1 MVIGRSAMGTARVAW
16 RVLLVVALLACGGG
30 APPITRPPVTTP
42 VVITTGAALPQATV
56 GVAYD
61 VALQATGGT
70 GEYAWQVV
78 GGALPDSLTLSAGG
92 RLSGM
97 PAQAGTQ
104 TLSVKVVSGSVS
116 NTTGLA
122 LTIVP
127 PPLAITT
134 AALPVATLG
143 VSYQQFLDVS
153 GGTGPVTWS
162 MAGGALP
169 AGISLSS
176 AGILLGNATALGESS
191 FRVRAERGTLSAER
205 GYAMRVVAPPL
216 AITPTTLPNAKVGEP
231 YTVQLRGTGG
241 VGGYLWSAD
250 SLPPGLTLSPSGL
263 VDGTP
268 TVAGTWQT
276 TINVRSG
283 TERFGITPSL
293 TVDPAGFPSSVLVTM
308 PGNVFVPLLVQ
319 LARGGT
325 VTWRFGFTPH
335 NVIFG
340 GTPGAPADITITSD
354 RDVARTFPTVGTF
367 RYDCTIHPGMSG
379 VVEVKP

>member
-1 MVIGRSAMGTARVAW
+1 MRTARVAG
-16 RVLLVVALLACGGG
+16 RVLFVVALLACGGG
-30 APPITRPPVTTP
+30 DANVVRPPVTPP
-42 VVITTGAALPQATV
+42 VVIITGVSLPQATV

-70 GEYAWQVV
+70 GEYAWQIV

-92 RLSGM
+92 RLAGM
-97 PAQAGTQ
+97 PTQAGTLS
-104 TLSVKVVSGSVS
+104 LSVKVVSGSVS
-116 NTTGLA
+116 NTTVFA
-122 LTIVP
+122 LTVVS

-134 AALPVATLG
+134 PALPVATLG
-143 VSYQQFLDVS
+143 VSYNQFLDVS
-153 GGTGPVTWS
+153 GGSGPVTWS

-169 AGISLSS
+169 PGISLSA
-176 AGILLGNATALGESS
+176 AGIILGNATALGESA

-205 GYAMRVVAPPL
+205 GYALRVTAPPL
-216 AITPTTLPNAKVGEP
+216 AITPVSLPSAKVGER
-231 YTVQLRGTGG
+231 YTVQMQGAGG
-241 VGGYLWSAD
+241 VGGYVWFAD
-250 SLPPGLTLSPSGL
+250 SIPPGLTLSPSGL
-263 VDGTP
+263 LDGTP
-268 TVAGTWQT
+268 TAAGTWRMVITVQ
-276 TINVRSG
+276 SG
-283 TERFGITPSL
+283 TDRLSITSSL
-293 TVDPAGFPSSVLVTM
+293 TVDAAGFPSSVLVTM

-325 VTWRFGFTPH
+325 VTWRFGPTQH

-340 GTPGAPADITITSD
+340 STPGAPADINITSD